1 MGAVYRARDRL
12 TGERVAIKIAN
23 LSDRLLIDRLD
34 REARVLAGLHHP
46 AIVRYVAHGATG
58 NGDPFL
64 AMEWLDGIDLSERLI
79 GGRLSIEETIALGQ
93 RVAEGLAAAHELGL
107 VHRDIKPSNLF
118 LPGGDVR
125 RVKLLDFGI
134 VREVRAQ
141 LHSTVTGL
149 PIGTPGYMA
158 PEQARGSPD
167 QDPRADL
174 FSFGC
179 VLFECLTGRPPF
191 VGRDLVAVQAKILF
205 EEAPR
210 LSMLRAEAPGGL
222 EQLIATLLAK
232 EPTGRPSS
240 SSMVAAALSSSEP
253 LTAEPIPRSSRSSF
267 LTSGEQRLI
276 SVIALRAGVSDRP
289 QQATPPDQTLTS
301 DGAPIHAYRAIA
313 ASCGGVAE
321 QLGDGSVFV
330 TIYGRATATEL
341 AHRAVRCAW
350 SLRELSPTA
359 TIALAMGRAVVAGQ
373 LLIGEV
379 IDRATRL
386 IDRAA
391 ARQMRSTAR
400 RGSPPILMDD
410 LTGGLLDEASYDVV
424 GNGGEF
430 ELHGVRERVQ
440 GTRTLLG
447 KPSPCVGR
455 AKELGML
462 ETILEQC
469 LDEGVAQAVIVD
481 GEEGIGKSRLRHEF
495 VRRVQ
500 ARGDLVDIW
509 LSRGDPMSGG
519 APFGFLIQ
527 AVRRAIGIADG
538 ESIGVGQTKL
548 RARVARHVAE
558 SERDRVAHF
567 LGELI
572 GVAFDDARAPQL
584 RAARRD
590 PILMGDQMRRAA
602 EDWIS
607 AELAYNPIV
616 LILEDLH
623 WGDLPSVQFVDSLLR
638 NLRDRPLFVLALARP
653 EIERQFPS
661 LWSARGATR
670 MRLTELTERACRT
683 LVRST
688 LGDDVPSSVTDAIVQ
703 RAAGN
708 AFYLEE
714 LIRAAVTGS
723 NEKLPDTV
731 LAMVQARIERL
742 PPEARRLLRGASVFG
757 ETFWRGGV
765 GALMGLAD
773 PSHVDEWLR
782 HLLEAEI
789 ISARNTASLPG
800 EDEYI
805 FRHALLRE
813 AAYLMLTDA
822 DRVLGHRLAGE
833 WLERVGAT
841 NSVALA
847 QHFERGQ
854 VPERAIAWYV
864 RGAEDALAGNQYGDV
879 QLRGERAIGCGAEA
893 ETLGRVRTLQADAS
907 RWSGTYERSIEQAR
921 DAMHNLPPASGDWF
935 EAAGTLAIVCSLVG
949 RRKELVAVTEE
960 LLSVARIAENIDS
973 AVVALARATSS
984 AARLGL
990 AELANNTLHQ
1000 IDEISAG
1007 SHPGDPAV
1015 AARLHYSRAAVAD
1028 INRDVS
1034 RAIRENLAAAVAY
1047 EAAGM
1052 LRNLAV
1058 HRRLVAEAWM
1068 QIGQFARAKDELHR
1082 SIADSER
1089 LGLRENMC
1097 FAQHLLAVVLARM
1110 GRLDDAC
1117 SLARAAVVDARDHGG
1132 RMESHARCNLATVL
1146 LETSDKSAAH
1156 EEAQRALAVAPP
1168 SSPMLAL
1175 VQATLAATALD
1186 SGFIDEARAASRA
1199 ANDLFRAGV
1208 GPREHELF
1216 ARLVELRV
1224 LRRERAPELRSR
1236 IDDAKHELL
1245 ARAAQFTD
1253 EEQRNSFLHN
1263 VPENAAI
1270 LAFAETA
1277 SPD

>member
-1 MGAVYRARDRL
+1 MEPGTTLAGRFDIEALAKAGGMGAVYRARDRMS
-12 TGERVAIKIAN
+12 GERVAIKVAN
-23 LSDRLLIDRLD
+23 VADRLLLDRLD

-46 AIVRYVAHGATG
+46 AIVRYVAHGATR

-64 AMEWLDGIDLSERLI
+64 AMEWLDGVDLADRLVA
-79 GGRLSIEETIALGQ
+79 GRLTIEETLALGQ

-118 LPGGDVR
+118 LPGGDPR

-134 VREVRAQ
+134 VRDVRAQ
-141 LHSTVTGL
+141 LRSTATGL

-210 LSMLRAEAPGGL
+210 LSMLRAEAPGAL
-222 EQLIATLLAK
+222 EQLIAALLAK
-232 EPTGRPSS
+232 DKAARPKSSSAVAVALATSEPITSAPVVRPSH
-240 SSMVAAALSSSEP
+240 A
-253 LTAEPIPRSSRSSF
+253 SF
-267 LTSGEQRLI
+267 ITSGEQRLL
-276 SVIALRAGVSDRP
+276 SVIALRGGAAERTDAGSLDR
-289 QQATPPDQTLTS
+289 TLTS
-301 DGAPIHAYRAIA
+301 EGAPIHAYRAIA

-391 ARQMRSTAR
+391 MRQMRGTAR
-400 RGSPPILMDD
+400 RGAPPISIDD
-410 LTGGLLDEASYDVV
+410 LTGGLLDEGSYDVV

-469 LDEGVAQAVIVD
+469 LDEGVAQAVVVD

-500 ARGDLVDIW
+500 ARGDRVDVW
-509 LSRGDPMSGG
+509 VSRGDPMSGG

-538 ESIGVGQTKL
+538 EPLGVGQAKL
-548 RARVARHVAE
+548 RSRVARHVAE
-558 SERDRVAHF
+558 SDRDRVAHF

-572 GVAFDDARAPQL
+572 GVAFDDARDPQL

-602 EDWIS
+602 EDWLA
-607 AELAYNPIV
+607 AELAHNPIV

-653 EIERQFPS
+653 EVERQFPS

-688 LGDDVPSSVTDAIVQ
+688 LGDDLAPSVVDAIVQ

-714 LIRAAVTGS
+714 LIRAAATGRT
-723 NEKLPDTV
+723 EELPDTV

-765 GALMGLAD
+765 SALMGQAD
-773 PSHVDEWLR
+773 ENLVDEWLR
-782 HLLEAEI
+782 HLLEAEV
-789 ISARNTASLPG
+789 ISARGAASLPG
-800 EDEYI
+800 EDEYV

-813 AAYLMLTDA
+813 AAYLMLTED
-822 DRVLGHRLAGE
+822 DRALGHRLAGE
-833 WLERVGAT
+833 WLERVGST
-841 NSVALA
+841 NAVALA
-847 QHFERGQ
+847 EHFERGL
-854 VPERAIAWYV
+854 VPERAIDWYL
-864 RGAEDALAGNQYGDV
+864 RGAEDALAGNQYADV
-879 QLRGERAIGCGAEA
+879 ELRGERAIGCGAAA

-907 RWSGTYERSIEQAR
+907 RWNGTYERSIEQAR
-921 DAMHNLPPASGDWF
+921 DAMRSLPPASSDWF
-935 EAAGTLAIVCSLVG
+935 EAAGTFAIVCSLVG
-949 RRKELVAVTEE
+949 RRAELVAVTDE
-960 LLSVARIAENIDS
+960 LLSVAGSAEHVDS

-990 AELANNTLHQ
+990 KELANDTLLQ
-1000 IDEISAG
+1000 IDEIAAG

-1015 AARLHYSRAAVAD
+1015 AARLHYSRASVAD

-1034 RAIRENLAAAVAY
+1034 RSIHENLLAAVAY

-1058 HRRLVAEAWM
+1058 HRRLIAEAWLH
-1068 QIGQFARAKDELHR
+1068 IGQFARAEGELR
-1082 SIADSER
+1082 ASIADSER

-1097 FAQHLLAVVLARM
+1097 FAQHLLALVLARQ
-1110 GRLDDAC
+1110 GRLDEAC
-1117 SLARAAVVDARDHGG
+1117 ALAREAVVDSPHHDA
-1132 RMESHARCNLATVL
+1132 RMEALARCKL
-1146 LETSDKSAAH
+1146 
-1156 EEAQRALAVAPP
+1156 
-1168 SSPMLAL
+1168 
-1175 VQATLAATALD
+1175 
-1186 SGFIDEARAASRA
+1186 
-1199 ANDLFRAGV
+1199 
-1208 GPREHELF
+1208 
-1216 ARLVELRV
+1216 
-1224 LRRERAPELRSR
+1224 
-1236 IDDAKHELL
+1236 
-1245 ARAAQFTD
+1245 
-1253 EEQRNSFLHN
+1253 
-1263 VPENAAI
+1263 
-1270 LAFAETA
+1270 
-1277 SPD
+1277 